1 MAKLLATRYGYCT
14 ECHETFEYNLYEDKE
29 DGNFTDI
36 SRGEFLVHGEHMGI
50 GYKTEADA
58 QVAMERE
65 IADDLEEALSFNPNL
80 VGWEAL
86 INCLIEEQAEATTET
101 ANTMDKEVKQMAG
114 KQVTLTATQDATIKT
129 LAHRHNSGFEWASV
143 NVRRETMRV
152 VVSLELVRS
161 KGQRPVIV
169 YQLTELGRD
178 YATAHGWLAPTPAET
193 ATEAANGSQD
203 AAPKYAVGQT
213 VYAMVDGWVEEASV
227 VEYATGEYQVSWV
240 EDGVVKHTWVE
251 MDFVYATKSEA
262 QMKSFVDPYVTE
274 AQPATPPSA
283 PDERGVGDVKYNR
296 GDLVLRGG
304 VMYTVADEYVYRS
317 GDELVSHYRVE
328 SKGSILDA
336 YYLAEELTP
345 ATAIATSEL
354 DTLRAE
360 LEASRERETALRAL
374 LGRFVEYLH
383 GYDLISIVEEY
394 AAYDDTDQQI
404 GAVLLRDVLRQAL
417 DASAK
422 E

>member
-86 INCLIEEQAEATTET
+86 INCLIEEAREATTET
-101 ANTMDKEVKQMAG
+101 ANTMDKAVKPMAS
-114 KQVTLTATQDATIKT
+114 KQVTLSETRDNIIRT
-129 LAHRHNSGFEWASV
+129 LAIDRNDGYEWTDSRGTWKKMAALEKLGLIVSRITASHTY
-143 NVRRETMRV
+143 E
-152 VVSLELVRS
+152 
-161 KGQRPVIV
+161 
-169 YQLTELGRD
+169 YQLTDAGRD

-193 ATEAANGSQD
+193 APEA
-203 AAPKYAVGQT
+203 
-213 VYAMVDGWVEEASV
+213 
-227 VEYATGEYQVSWV
+227 
-240 EDGVVKHTWVE
+240 
-251 MDFVYATKSEA
+251 
-262 QMKSFVDPYVTE
+262 
-274 AQPATPPSA
+274 ATPPSA
-283 PDERGVGDVKYNR
+283 PDERGVGDAPTFAVGETVYGVFLTGEIYCAKITR
-296 GDLVLRGG
+296 IELGGDAIIIGG
-304 VMYTVADEYVYRS
+304 AGYDFKSERLFKSIEAAIEFRNHAVPNHANLISNPIQPQPSFVQNEINDVDGYMRPCDGCEGNGTIYHPDTGYYQHCDMCDGTGVYTDAD
-317 GDELVSHYRVE
+317 D
-328 SKGSILDA
+328 
-336 YYLAEELTP
+336 
-345 ATAIATSEL
+345 
-354 DTLRAE
+354 LRAE
-360 LEASRERETALRAL
+360 LDASREREAGLRAL